1 MHADERRRGIRRD
14 SSLDHQMHCGEVY
27 LISPVFAEALIGGD
41 RRASA
46 VSFIFAL
53 GLTPAP
59 PQPWASNAFFTNSQ
73 RTAPFSHQTPTTSK
87 RASRS
92 WRRFSVR

>member
-46 VSFIFAL
+46 VPFIFL
-53 GLTPAP
+53 PL
-59 PQPWASNAFFTNSQ
+59 QEIEWVNCDHF
-73 RTAPFSHQTPTTSK
+73 
-87 RASRS
+87 
-92 WRRFSVR
+92 VR